1 MAVQQLSSG
10 GGSGWRP
17 AGGLSSH
24 ARPCTHEPRS
34 AVHSH
39 AQPCAREPDS
49 ASLHAARA
57 EKGSAEVE
65 AAGPVGLDHLKGV
78 RKVKGRPREG
88 GGEAVEK
95 VKER

>member
-1 MAVQQLSSG
+1 MH
-10 GGSGWRP
+10 
-17 AGGLSSH
+17 SH
-24 ARPCTHEPRS
+24 AQPCAREPDS
-34 AVHSH
+34 

-65 AAGPVGLDHLKGV
+65 AAGPVGLDHLKVV

-88 GGEAVEK
+88 GGKAVEK